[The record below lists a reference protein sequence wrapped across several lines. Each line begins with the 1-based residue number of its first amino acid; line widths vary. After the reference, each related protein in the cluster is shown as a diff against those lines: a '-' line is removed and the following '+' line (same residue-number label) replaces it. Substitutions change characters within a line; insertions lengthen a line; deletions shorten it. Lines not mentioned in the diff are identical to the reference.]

1 MNSDLRRSDGPPAR
15 QTTGKETLPSRTA
28 ARSGIVDATPNNCP
42 CRSIP
47 YLSPAPQ
54 KPAAMRFQI
63 LTLFPDAFRALAD
76 YSILGRAAQRGLIAV
91 TATDLRRFTADR
103 HGTADDYQ
111 FGGGPGMVMKPEPVF
126 AAVAAARS
134 ALPDAERRA
143 TPVVLTS
150 PQGRILNQRIVD
162 EFAAAPGLIIICGH
176 YAGVD
181 ERIRAGLVTH
191 EVSIGDYV
199 LTGGEL
205 AAMVIIDAVSRFV
218 PDVVG
223 SAANVREDSITSGL
237 LQHPL
242 YTRPADFRGLSVPEI
257 LRSGNH
263 AAIERWRRRQSLER
277 TLRMRP
283 DLLDTAS
290 LANSDRAYLAELGW
304 PE

>member
-1 MNSDLRRSDGPPAR
+1 MR
-15 QTTGKETLPSRTA
+15 
-28 ARSGIVDATPNNCP
+28 V
-42 CRSIP
+42 
-47 YLSPAPQ
+47 
-54 KPAAMRFQI
+54 MRFHV
-63 LTLFPDAFRALAD
+63 LTLFPDAFRTLTE
-76 YSILGRAAQRGLIAV
+76 YSIIGRAVERGLISV
-91 TATDLRRFTADR
+91 EATDIRQFTSDR

-126 AAVAAARS
+126 AAVDAVLAGTS
-134 ALPDAERRA
+134 LAEREH

-150 PQGRILNQRIVD
+150 PQGRVLNQQLVD
-162 EFAAAPGLIIICGH
+162 EFAAAPGMVIICGH

-181 ERIRAGLVTH
+181 ERIRTGLITH

-223 SAANVREDSITSGL
+223 SEENVREDSITSGL

-242 YTRPADFRGLSVPEI
+242 YTRPAEFRGMPTPEV

-263 AAIERWRRRQSLER
+263 AEIERWRRHKSLER
-277 TLRMRP
+277 TLRHRP
-283 DLLDTAS
+283 DLLETAP
-290 LANSDRAYLAELGW
+290 LTNSDRVYLAELGW
-304 PE
+304 DGSDV

>member
-1 MNSDLRRSDGPPAR
+1 
-15 QTTGKETLPSRTA
+15 
-28 ARSGIVDATPNNCP
+28 
-42 CRSIP
+42 
-47 YLSPAPQ
+47 
-54 KPAAMRFQI
+54 MRFQI
-63 LTLFPDAFRALAD
+63 LTLFPDAFRALAE
-76 YSILGRAAQRGLIAV
+76 YSILGRAARQGRISIA
-91 TATDLRRFTADR
+91 ATDIRRFAADR

-126 AAVAAARS
+126 AAVAHARS
-134 ALPDAERRA
+134 AIPDDAERRL

-150 PQGRILNQRIVD
+150 PQGRILNQSVVD
-162 EFAAAPGLIIICGH
+162 EFAAAPGLIVICGH

-181 ERIRAGLVTH
+181 ERIRDGLVTH

-223 SAANVREDSITSGL
+223 SAENVRDDSITSGL

-242 YTRPADFRGLSVPEI
+242 YTRPADFDGMPVPEI

-283 DLLDTAS
+283 DLLHAAP
-290 LANSDRAYLAELGW
+290 LANSDRAYLAGLGW
-304 PE
+304 DGQGRDGSGAG